1 MEDATLEEQIEILK
15 AAARGYVLMAIIM
28 KEAGYEDSFKACLK
42 SEVECF
48 SMALELEETLQ
59 ELNSCMAA

>member
-1 MEDATLEEQIEILK
+1 MNSTLEEQIKTLK
-15 AAARGYVLMAIIM
+15 AAAEAYTVMAMAM
-28 KEAGYEDSFKACLK
+28 KEAGYEDSCKAYLK

-48 SMALELEETLQ
+48 SKALELEEILY